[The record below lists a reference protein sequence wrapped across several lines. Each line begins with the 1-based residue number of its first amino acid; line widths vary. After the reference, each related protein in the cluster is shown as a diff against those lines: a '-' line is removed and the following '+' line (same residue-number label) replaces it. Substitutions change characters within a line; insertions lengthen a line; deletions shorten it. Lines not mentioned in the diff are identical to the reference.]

1 MSCRVD
7 VAETSSLGLS
17 VLLWPDTWKNT
28 WFRKG
33 LETTGHTSLVGVSTL
48 SDERF
53 SGAVALVG
61 DLEGFLEELTEEP
74 SL

>member
-1 MSCRVD
+1 MVQ
-7 VAETSSLGLS
+7 EG
-17 VLLWPDTWKNT
+17 DT
-28 WFRKG
+28 G

-74 SL
+74 